1 MTLPVPP
8 APTSRP
14 ADHSALHRLDARV
27 KVVVTLAYLLALTV
41 TPTGK
46 WHALATFFVFWLVA
60 AAAARCRLMT
70 LFGRSLLALPF
81 LLASLTL
88 LLRPSP
94 PPYVRLAVGPVEI
107 ALGETALARFLT
119 VVIRSWLGVL
129 AVLLLL
135 TTTRVTEVLIA
146 LRSLGV
152 PAPLVNI
159 LNLTYRYLFLLMEEA
174 GRLQR
179 ARAARSA
186 RRAPGRGDP
195 GLMWRAR
202 VTGGMIAVL
211 LARSLA
217 RSQRVYYAM
226 MARGF
231 RGELRTFPTPPPTR
245 REILFAGALVL
256 AFFAVA
262 LAGELP

>member
-1 MTLPVPP
+1 M
-8 APTSRP
+8 
-14 ADHSALHRLDARV
+14 
-27 KVVVTLAYLLALTV
+27 KVVVTLAYLVALTV

-46 WHALATFFVFWLVA
+46 WPALAVFFLFWLLA
-60 AAAARCRLMT
+60 AVVARCHLMG

-81 LLASLTL
+81 LLASLTVL
-88 LLRPSP
+88 FRPSP
-94 PPYVRLAVGPVEI
+94 PPYIRLAMGPVEVTV
-107 ALGETALARFLT
+107 GEAALARFLT

-135 TTTRVTEVLIA
+135 TTTRVTEVLVA

-174 GRLQR
+174 TRLQR
-179 ARAARSA
+179 ARSARSA
-186 RRAPGRGDP
+186 RRASGRGDP
-195 GLMWRAR
+195 GLGWRAR

-231 RGELRTFPTPPPTR
+231 RGELRTFPTPPPSR
-245 REILFAGALVL
+245 RQLLFAGVLVVV
-256 AFFAVA
+256 FFAVA
-262 LAGELP
+262 LAKGGP